1 MTGHFQRGMTQE
13 FLEHKRIAAAINE
26 ILAGKSMP
34 KQMERGFLYT
44 SASVVALNGKA
55 EGIGG
60 EHFAVFIT
68 EKIITISAAARFT
81 VISENTNHLRAEGD
95 YLNFVRFGMSEYN
108 ATVGKINISVLDVA
122 DGGGT
127 AARVQK
133 KVDNHPVA
141 VFAEITVCFWLFQKE
156 TQFFIG
162 VGVFCCFHLFV
173 VGDG

>member
-13 FLEHKRIAAAINE
+13 FLEHKRITAAINE
-26 ILAGKSMP
+26 VFTGESMAE
-34 KQMERGFLYT
+34 KVKGGFLYT
-44 SASVVALNGKA
+44 PASVVALNGKPQ
-55 EGIGG
+55 GVGG

-68 EKIITISAAARFT
+68 EKVITISAAARFT

>member
-1 MTGHFQRGMTQE
+1 MTGHFQCRMTQE
-13 FLEHKRIAAAINE
+13 FLEHKRIAATINE

-44 SASVVALNGKA
+44 PASVVALNGKPQ
-55 EGIGG
+55 GVGG
-60 EHFAVFIT
+60 QHVAVFIT

-81 VISENTNHLRAEGD
+81 VISQNTNHLRAERD
-95 YLNFVRFGMSEYN
+95 YLNFVCFGMSEYN
-108 ATVGKINISVLDVA
+108 PTVGKINISILDVA

-133 KVDNHPVA
+133 KVDNDPVA
-141 VFAEITVCFWLFQKE
+141 VFTEITVCFWFFQKE
-156 TQFFIG
+156 AQFIIG
-162 VGVFCCFHLFV
+162 VWVFCCFHLFL